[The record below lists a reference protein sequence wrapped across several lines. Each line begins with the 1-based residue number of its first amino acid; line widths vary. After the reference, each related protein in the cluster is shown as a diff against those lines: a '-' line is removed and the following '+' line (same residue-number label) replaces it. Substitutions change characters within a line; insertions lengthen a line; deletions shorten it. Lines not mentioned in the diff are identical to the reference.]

1 MAARQMARFSLFDWM
16 IVARAG
22 ASQPVSRIVGD
33 YVVGE
38 GGAPKCSLA
47 GRPERVPPR
56 AAALANGAISHALDY
71 DDTHFAH
78 VGHPSVGVLPA
89 ALALGEARGASA
101 PAVLDAFLIGAEAS
115 IRIGLVLGRAHYER
129 GFHQTATAGAFGAT
143 VAAAHV
149 LGLSREATRQALS
162 LVSTRASGLKSQF
175 GSMGK
180 PFNAGVAASNGVEAA
195 ELAELGFLSC
205 DDGLGGA
212 QGVFLFEDVKH
223 KLHACCHGLHATLE
237 AIAEAKS
244 RGALAAADVERLHIR
259 VNPRWLRV
267 CDIKQPRTGLEAK
280 FSYAMTAA
288 MALHGVDTADE
299 GAYTDAL
306 CQEPRLRDFWPRV
319 EVAGDASLGDT
330 AGVVRIDTRDGA
342 SREASHDLA
351 VRASPEALERGLRAK
366 ARALI
371 GADAADRLWTEVAAL
386 ESRSARDFGR
396 LLREAR

>member
-1 MAARQMARFSLFDWM
+1 MSLAKAARPNA
-16 IVARAG
+16 
-22 ASQPVSRIVGD
+22 
-33 YVVGE
+33 
-38 GGAPKCSLA
+38 A

-195 ELAELGFLSC
+195 ELAELGFLFPQFPYVAHSRGWSRE
-205 DDGLGGA
+205 DMERNVEIVRNSGELAEGA
-212 QGVFLFEDVKH
+212 QMLAKR
-223 KLHACCHGLHATLE
+223 CLE
-237 AIAEAKS
+237 LSADLLAHVEARKS
-244 RGALAAADVERLHIR
+244 I
-259 VNPRWLRV
+259 
-267 CDIKQPRTGLEAK
+267 
-280 FSYAMTAA
+280 
-288 MALHGVDTADE
+288 
-299 GAYTDAL
+299 
-306 CQEPRLRDFWPRV
+306 
-319 EVAGDASLGDT
+319 
-330 AGVVRIDTRDGA
+330 
-342 SREASHDLA
+342 
-351 VRASPEALERGLRAK
+351 ERGGRK
-366 ARALI
+366 AH
-371 GADAADRLWTEVAAL
+371 GME
-386 ESRSARDFGR
+386 G
-396 LLREAR
+396 